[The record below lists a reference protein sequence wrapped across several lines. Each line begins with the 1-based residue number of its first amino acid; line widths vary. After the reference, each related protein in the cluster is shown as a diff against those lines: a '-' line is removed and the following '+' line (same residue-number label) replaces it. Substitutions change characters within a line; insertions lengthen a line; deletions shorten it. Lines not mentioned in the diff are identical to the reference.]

1 MAPESGP
8 VRWNP
13 QSQQWERWEERP
25 EPEGPEPGSGGP
37 PHPSGPQPPPKP
49 AYPPGAGRPG
59 ERGEPGIPADREA
72 PDAVPPVQRTARR
85 WWPRVAV
92 AGGLAVVLGGAALAA
107 AFVLR
112 EPPGL
117 PAGYKVLRSAGSGF
131 QVAVPDD
138 WQLSTSES
146 GTGAGTVFRP
156 AQGRESLLQVFPV
169 TGGPEDPCEVLHE
182 GTRELSGRDG
192 YRRLSLDPKDG
203 RGCELVY
210 EVPDGDSNGTA
221 RGIGRVT
228 VASDGSRWVLMAL
241 GPVGQAKAVR
251 AHMAAA
257 LGSFRPG

>member
-13 QSQQWERWEERP
+13 QSQQWEQWEEAEP
-25 EPEGPEPGSGGP
+25 EGREGPEPGSEGP

-49 AYPPGAGRPG
+49 AYL
-59 ERGEPGIPADREA
+59 

-85 WWPRVAV
+85 WWPRAAV
-92 AGGLAVVLGGAALAA
+92 AGGLVVVLGGAALAA
-107 AFVLR
+107 VFVLR

-138 WQLSTSES
+138 WELSTSES

-156 AQGRESLLQVFPV
+156 AQGRGSLLQVFPV
-169 TGGPEDPCEVLHE
+169 TGGPDDPCEVLHE
-182 GTRELSGRDG
+182 GTRELSTRDG
-192 YRRLSLDPKDG
+192 YRRLFLDPKDG

-210 EVPDGDSNGTA
+210 EVPDPDGNGTA
-221 RGIGRVT
+221 RGIGRLT
-228 VASDGSRWVLMAL
+228 VASDGSRWVLMTF
-241 GPVGQAKAVR
+241 GPADRAKAVR